1 MRVFLAFTLALLS
14 VAAAPPPKKPMPAHK
29 PPPLDQLFAKLK
41 QVDTP
46 EDARPIEEQIQ
57 ALFAESGSP
66 SVDLLMARGSAALEG
81 GDGDTAKQLFTAI
94 TDIAPN
100 FAEAWH
106 QKALMQQ
113 DAGDDEGAMISL
125 QKTLTLNPRQFA
137 AMSEL
142 GDMLEG
148 YGNKAGALALYRRAL
163 ALDPQLEG
171 AAKHLRALEKDV
183 EGQGI

>member
-1 MRVFLAFTLALLS
+1 MRVFLVFALALLS
-14 VAAAPPPKKPMPAHK
+14 VAAAPPPKKPVHK
-29 PPPLDQLFAKLK
+29 PPPLDQLFARLK
-41 QVDTP
+41 QVDNA
-46 EDARPIEEQIQ
+46 EDAHPIEEQIQ
-57 ALFAESGSP
+57 GLFAESGSP
-66 SVDLLMARGSAALEG
+66 SVDLLMARGTAALDG
-81 GDGDTAKQLFTAI
+81 GDNDTAKQLFDAI
-94 TDIAPN
+94 TDIAPG
-100 FAEAWH
+100 FAEGWH

-125 QKTLTLNPRQFA
+125 QKTVTLNPRQFA